1 MMPMAK
7 STIILALEDL
17 QRFRGEYTQKQ
28 KREIENLYKQVFRES
43 FTPTSCSNCYH
54 DAVDKMWAYIRKHGD
69 VMPEREFI
77 LKHGAVI
84 NVGEFGSGRF
94 YIRHTLTDDLAMEYL
109 RKNPAGI
116 REFEAYPA
124 DWKER
129 MSKKCPRNVQE
140 ATKIT
145 TKKKKKK

>member
-7 STIILALEDL
+7 STTILALEDL

-94 YIRHTLTDDLAMEYL
+94 YIRHTLTDDLALEYL

-129 MSKKCPRNVQE
+129 LSKPV
-140 ATKIT
+140 TKSVTKKT
-145 TKKKKKK
+145 TKKKKK

>member
-1 MMPMAK
+1 MAK

-28 KREIENLYKQVFRES
+28 KGEIEALYKQVFRES

-116 REFEAYPA
+116 REFETYPA

-129 MSKKCPRNVQE
+129 LNRPV
-140 ATKIT
+140 TKSVTKTT

>member
-1 MMPMAK
+1 MAK
-7 STIILALEDL
+7 SAIILALEDL

-28 KREIENLYKQVFRES
+28 RREIEALYKHVFRES

-84 NVGEFGSGRF
+84 NVGKFGSGQF
-94 YIRHTLTDDLAMEYL
+94 YIRHTLTDALALEYL

-116 REFEAYPA
+116 REFEAYPS
-124 DWKER
+124 DWQER
-129 MSKKCPRNVQE
+129 LSKNCPRTVQE
-140 ATKIT
+140 VTKT
-145 TKKKKKK
+145 TINKKKKKK

>member
-1 MMPMAK
+1 MAK
-7 STIILALEDL
+7 SAIILALEDL

-28 KREIENLYKQVFRES
+28 KREIESLYKQVFREQ
-43 FTPTSCSNCYH
+43 FAPTSCSNCYH

-84 NVGEFGSGRF
+84 NVGKFGSGQF
-94 YIRHTLTDDLAMEYL
+94 YIRHTLTDALALEYL

-116 REFEAYPA
+116 REFETYPS
-124 DWKER
+124 DWQER
-129 MSKKCPRNVQE
+129 LSKKCPRSDQE
-140 ATKIT
+140 VTKTT
-145 TKKKKKK
+145 TKKKKKKK

>member
-28 KREIENLYKQVFRES
+28 KREIEALYKQVFRES

-124 DWKER
+124 DWQER
-129 MSKKCPRNVQE
+129 VSKKCQRNVQE
-140 ATKIT
+140 VTKTT

>member
-7 STIILALEDL
+7 STIILALEEL
-17 QRFRGEYTQKQ
+17 QRFRGEYTQNH
-28 KREIENLYKQVFRES
+28 KREIEALYKQVFRES

-94 YIRHTLTDDLAMEYL
+94 YIRHTLTDDLAIEYL
-109 RKNPAGI
+109 RKTPAGI

-129 MSKKCPRNVQE
+129 LGRPVTKSVTKK
-140 ATKIT
+140 T
-145 TKKKKKK
+145 TKKKKK

>member
-1 MMPMAK
+1 MAK
-7 STIILALEDL
+7 SAIILALEDL
-17 QRFRGEYTQKQ
+17 QRSRGEYTQKQ
-28 KREIENLYKQVFRES
+28 KREIESLYKQVFREQ

-84 NVGEFGSGRF
+84 NVGKFGSGQF
-94 YIRHTLTDDLAMEYL
+94 YIRHTLTDALALEYL

-116 REFEAYPA
+116 REFEAYPT
-124 DWKER
+124 DWQER
-129 MSKKCPRNVQE
+129 LSKKCPRNVQE
-140 ATKIT
+140 VTKTT
-145 TKKKKKK
+145 TKKKKKRK

>member
-94 YIRHTLTDDLAMEYL
+94 FIRHTLTDDLAMEYL

-129 MSKKCPRNVQE
+129 LSKPV
-140 ATKIT
+140 TKSVTKTT

>member
-1 MMPMAK
+1 MRPMAK

-28 KREIENLYKQVFRES
+28 KREIEALYKQVFRES

-129 MSKKCPRNVQE
+129 LNKPV
-140 ATKIT
+140 TKSVTKTT

>member
-7 STIILALEDL
+7 STTILALEDL
-17 QRFRGEYTQKQ
+17 QRFRGEYTQKH
-28 KREIENLYKQVFRES
+28 KRDIEALYKQVFRES

-69 VMPEREFI
+69 VMPEREFV

-116 REFEAYPA
+116 REFETYPS

-129 MSKKCPRNVQE
+129 LSKP
-140 ATKIT
+140 ATKSVTKKT
-145 TKKKKKK
+145 TKKKKK

>member
-69 VMPEREFI
+69 VMPEREFV

-116 REFEAYPA
+116 REFEAYPT

-129 MSKKCPRNVQE
+129 LNKPV
-140 ATKIT
+140 TKSVTKTT
-145 TKKKKKK
+145 TKKKKKKK

>member
-17 QRFRGEYTQKQ
+17 QRFRGEYTQKH

-94 YIRHTLTDDLAMEYL
+94 YIRHTLTDDLALEYL

-124 DWKER
+124 DWQER
-129 MSKKCPRNVQE
+129 LNRPVAKSVTKK
-140 ATKIT
+140 T
-145 TKKKKKK
+145 TKKKKK

>member
-17 QRFRGEYTQKQ
+17 QRFRGEYTQKH
-28 KREIENLYKQVFRES
+28 KREIEALYKQVFREP

-84 NVGEFGSGRF
+84 NVGEFGSGQF
-94 YIRHTLTDDLAMEYL
+94 YIRHTLTDALALEYL

-116 REFEAYPA
+116 REFEAFPA

-129 MSKKCPRNVQE
+129 LSKP
-140 ATKIT
+140 ATKSVTKTT
-145 TKKKKKK
+145 TKKKKK

>member
-1 MMPMAK
+1 MAK

-17 QRFRGEYTQKQ
+17 QCFRGEYTQKQ
-28 KREIENLYKQVFRES
+28 KREIEALYKQVFRES

-94 YIRHTLTDDLAMEYL
+94 YIRHTLTDDLALEYL

-116 REFEAYPA
+116 REFEAYPS
-124 DWKER
+124 DWQER
-129 MSKKCPRNVQE
+129 MSKKRPRIVQE
-140 ATKIT
+140 VTKTT

>member
-1 MMPMAK
+1 MAK
-7 STIILALEDL
+7 SAIILALEDL
-17 QRFRGEYTQKQ
+17 QRSRGEYTQKQ
-28 KREIENLYKQVFRES
+28 KREIENLYKQVFREQ

-84 NVGEFGSGRF
+84 NVGKFGSGQF
-94 YIRHTLTDDLAMEYL
+94 YIRHTLTDALALEYL

-116 REFEAYPA
+116 REFEAYPS
-124 DWKER
+124 DWQER
-129 MSKKCPRNVQE
+129 VSKKCPGNVQE
-140 ATKIT
+140 VTKTT
-145 TKKKKKK
+145 TKKKKKKK

>member
-1 MMPMAK
+1 MMPMA

-17 QRFRGEYTQKQ
+17 QRFRGEYTQKH
-28 KREIENLYKQVFRES
+28 RRDIEALYKQVFRES

-69 VMPEREFI
+69 VMPEREYV

-129 MSKKCPRNVQE
+129 LNRPVAKSV
-140 ATKIT
+140 TKTT

>member
-1 MMPMAK
+1 MRPMAK

-28 KREIENLYKQVFRES
+28 KREIEALYKQVFRES

-129 MSKKCPRNVQE
+129 LNKPVTKSVTKK
-140 ATKIT
+140 T
-145 TKKKKKK
+145 TKKKKK

>member
-1 MMPMAK
+1 MAK

-17 QRFRGEYTQKQ
+17 QRFRGEYTQKH

-94 YIRHTLTDDLAMEYL
+94 YIRHTLTDDLALEYL

-124 DWKER
+124 DWQER
-129 MSKKCPRNVQE
+129 LNRPVAKSVTKK
-140 ATKIT
+140 T
-145 TKKKKKK
+145 TKKKKK

>member
-129 MSKKCPRNVQE
+129 LNRPV
-140 ATKIT
+140 TKTT

>member
-1 MMPMAK
+1 MAK
-7 STIILALEDL
+7 SAIILALEEM

-116 REFEAYPA
+116 REFEAYPT
-124 DWKER
+124 DWQER

-140 ATKIT
+140 ATKKT

>member
-17 QRFRGEYTQKQ
+17 QRFRGEYTQKH
-28 KREIENLYKQVFRES
+28 KREIEALYKQVFRES

-109 RKNPAGI
+109 RKNPTGI

-129 MSKKCPRNVQE
+129 LNKPVTKSVTKK
-140 ATKIT
+140 T
-145 TKKKKKK
+145 TKKKKK

>member
-1 MMPMAK
+1 MAK
-7 STIILALEDL
+7 SAIILALEDL

-28 KREIENLYKQVFRES
+28 KREIENLYKQVFREP

-69 VMPEREFI
+69 VMPEREFV

-84 NVGEFGSGRF
+84 NVGKFGSGQF
-94 YIRHTLTDDLAMEYL
+94 YIRHTLTDALALEYL

-116 REFEAYPA
+116 REFEAYPS
-124 DWKER
+124 DWQER
-129 MSKKCPRNVQE
+129 L
-140 ATKIT
+140 TKSVTKSVTKT
-145 TKKKKKK
+145 TIIKKKKKK

>member
-1 MMPMAK
+1 MMPMA

-28 KREIENLYKQVFRES
+28 KGEIENLYKQVFRES

-69 VMPEREFI
+69 VMPEREFV

-124 DWKER
+124 DWQER
-129 MSKKCPRNVQE
+129 LNRPV
-140 ATKIT
+140 TKTT

>member
-1 MMPMAK
+1 MAK
-7 STIILALEDL
+7 SAIILALEDL
-17 QRFRGEYTQKQ
+17 QRSRGEYTQKQ
-28 KREIENLYKQVFRES
+28 KREIENLYKQVFREQ

-84 NVGEFGSGRF
+84 NVGKFGSGQF
-94 YIRHTLTDDLAMEYL
+94 YIRHTLTDALALEYL

-116 REFEAYPA
+116 REFEAYPS
-124 DWKER
+124 DWQER
-129 MSKKCPRNVQE
+129 LKQTPVTASTK
-140 ATKIT
+140 ATT
-145 TKKKKKK
+145 TKKKKKKK

>member
-94 YIRHTLTDDLAMEYL
+94 FIRHTLTDDLAMEYL

-129 MSKKCPRNVQE
+129 LNKPV
-140 ATKIT
+140 TKTT

>member
-1 MMPMAK
+1 MAK
-7 STIILALEDL
+7 SAIILALEDL
-17 QRFRGEYTQKQ
+17 QRSRGEYTQKQ
-28 KREIENLYKQVFRES
+28 KREIESLYKQVFREQ

-84 NVGEFGSGRF
+84 NVGKFGSGQF
-94 YIRHTLTDDLAMEYL
+94 YIRHTLTDALALEYL

-116 REFEAYPA
+116 REFEAYPS
-124 DWKER
+124 DWQER
-129 MSKKCPRNVQE
+129 VSKKCPGNVQE
-140 ATKIT
+140 VTKTT
-145 TKKKKKK
+145 TKKKKKKK

>member
-1 MMPMAK
+1 MMPMA

-17 QRFRGEYTQKQ
+17 QRFRGEYTQKH
-28 KREIENLYKQVFRES
+28 KRDIEALYKQVFHES

-129 MSKKCPRNVQE
+129 LSRPV
-140 ATKIT
+140 TKTT

>member
-17 QRFRGEYTQKQ
+17 QRFRGEYTQKH
-28 KREIENLYKQVFRES
+28 KREIEALYKQVFRES

-94 YIRHTLTDDLAMEYL
+94 YIRHTLTDTLALEYL

-129 MSKKCPRNVQE
+129 L
-140 ATKIT
+140 TKSVTKSVTKTT

>member
-1 MMPMAK
+1 MK

-17 QRFRGEYTQKQ
+17 QCFRGEYTQKH

-94 YIRHTLTDDLAMEYL
+94 YIRHTLTDDLALEYL
-109 RKNPAGI
+109 RKKPAGI

-129 MSKKCPRNVQE
+129 LSKPVAKSV
-140 ATKIT
+140 TKTT

>member
-1 MMPMAK
+1 MAK

-84 NVGEFGSGRF
+84 NVGEFGSGCF

-116 REFEAYPA
+116 REFETYPA

-129 MSKKCPRNVQE
+129 LTKSVTKSVTKK
-140 ATKIT
+140 T
-145 TKKKKKK
+145 TKKKKK

>member
-1 MMPMAK
+1 MMPMA

-17 QRFRGEYTQKQ
+17 QRFRGEYTQKH
-28 KREIENLYKQVFRES
+28 KRDIEALYKQVFRES

-69 VMPEREFI
+69 VMPEREFV

-94 YIRHTLTDDLAMEYL
+94 FIRHTLTDDLALEYL

-129 MSKKCPRNVQE
+129 LNKPAIKSVTKK
-140 ATKIT
+140 T
-145 TKKKKKK
+145 TKKKKK

>member
-1 MMPMAK
+1 MAK
-7 STIILALEDL
+7 SAIILALEDL

-28 KREIENLYKQVFRES
+28 KREIETLYKQVFREP

-84 NVGEFGSGRF
+84 NVGKFGSGQF
-94 YIRHTLTDDLAMEYL
+94 YIRHTLTDALALEYL

-116 REFEAYPA
+116 REFEAYPS
-124 DWKER
+124 DWQER
-129 MSKKCPRNVQE
+129 LKQTP
-140 ATKIT
+140 ATASPKATI
-145 TKKKKKK
+145 TKKKKKKK

>member
-84 NVGEFGSGRF
+84 NVGEFGSGRY

-129 MSKKCPRNVQE
+129 LNRPVAKSVTKK
-140 ATKIT
+140 T
-145 TKKKKKK
+145 TKKEKK

>member
-1 MMPMAK
+1 MAK

-17 QRFRGEYTQKQ
+17 QCFRGEYTQKQ
-28 KREIENLYKQVFRES
+28 KREIEALYKQVVRES

-94 YIRHTLTDDLAMEYL
+94 YIRHTLTDDLALEYL

-124 DWKER
+124 DWKELV
-129 MSKKCPRNVQE
+129 SKKRPRNDQE
-140 ATKIT
+140 VTKTT

>member
-1 MMPMAK
+1 MPMAK

-17 QRFRGEYTQKQ
+17 QRFRGEYTQKH

-94 YIRHTLTDDLAMEYL
+94 YIRHTLTDDLALEYL

-124 DWKER
+124 DWQER
-129 MSKKCPRNVQE
+129 LNRPVAKSVTKK
-140 ATKIT
+140 T
-145 TKKKKKK
+145 TKKKKK

>member
-7 STIILALEDL
+7 STIILALEEM

-28 KREIENLYKQVFRES
+28 KREIEALYKQVFRES

-94 YIRHTLTDDLAMEYL
+94 YIRHTLTDDLALEYL

-129 MSKKCPRNVQE
+129 LSKPVAKSV
-140 ATKIT
+140 TKTT

>member
-1 MMPMAK
+1 MMPMA

-17 QRFRGEYTQKQ
+17 QRFRGEYTQKH
-28 KREIENLYKQVFRES
+28 KRDIEALYKQVFHES

-94 YIRHTLTDDLAMEYL
+94 YIRHTLTDDLALEYL

-129 MSKKCPRNVQE
+129 LNKPVTKSVTKK
-140 ATKIT
+140 T

>member
-1 MMPMAK
+1 MTK
-7 STIILALEDL
+7 STVILALEDL
-17 QRFRGEYTQKQ
+17 QRDRGEYSQEQ
-28 KREIENLYKQVFRES
+28 KREIENLYKQVFREQ

-84 NVGEFGSGRF
+84 NVGKFGSGQF
-94 YIRHTLTDDLAMEYL
+94 YIRHTLTDALALEYL

-116 REFEAYPA
+116 REFEAYPT
-124 DWKER
+124 DWQER
-129 MSKKCPRNVQE
+129 LKQTPVTASPA
-140 ATKIT
+140 ATI
-145 TKKKKKK
+145 TKKKKKKK